1 MICSE
6 ESLISGVAS
15 RFCEFFCEQQ
25 ILLGTPAFFTEDRI
39 EIIDYIAATAS
50 THMKFIFR
58 APPLSYVA
66 NVFVMPFDAM
76 VWYGCLLMV
85 VITPFALFAI
95 AWWEWYEPGFKK
107 NIRDMQTALRGS
119 FSDVI
124 MFEVSAVSQ
133 QGYDV
138 EPKSVAGRI
147 AAIFT
152 FVTLMF
158 LYTSYSANIVAL
170 LQSTTDSIKTVEH
183 LLNSRIK
190 LGVEDIVYAHH
201 YFAVKHKK

>member
-1 MICSE
+1 
-6 ESLISGVAS
+6 
-15 RFCEFFCEQQ
+15 
-25 ILLGTPAFFTEDRI
+25 
-39 EIIDYIAATAS
+39 
-50 THMKFIFR
+50 
-58 APPLSYVA
+58 
-66 NVFVMPFDAM
+66 
-76 VWYGCLLMV
+76 MV

-95 AWWEWYEPGFKK
+95 AKWEWQEKGFRK
-107 NIRDMQTALRGS
+107 NTIDMQTALRGS

-124 MFEVSAVSQ
+124 MFEISAVSQ

-170 LQSTTDSIKTVEH
+170 LQSTTDSIKSAED
-183 LLNSRIK
+183 LLNSRMK

-201 YFAVKHKK
+201 YFTVRNPLLNRLWFEMTAF

>member
-1 MICSE
+1 
-6 ESLISGVAS
+6 
-15 RFCEFFCEQQ
+15 
-25 ILLGTPAFFTEDRI
+25 
-39 EIIDYIAATAS
+39 
-50 THMKFIFR
+50 MKFIFR
-58 APPLSYVA
+58 APPLSYVS
-66 NVFVMPFDAM
+66 NVFVMPFDVM
-76 VWYGCLLMV
+76 VWYGCLIMV
-85 VITPFALFAI
+85 IVIPFILFAI
-95 AWWEWYEPGFKK
+95 AKWEWHETIF
-107 NIRDMQTALRGS
+107 RDKITDSQTALRGS

-124 MFEVSAVSQ
+124 MFEISAVSQ

-170 LQSTTDSIKTVEH
+170 LQSTTDSIRTVDD

-201 YFAVKHKK
+201 YFSVKTHIS